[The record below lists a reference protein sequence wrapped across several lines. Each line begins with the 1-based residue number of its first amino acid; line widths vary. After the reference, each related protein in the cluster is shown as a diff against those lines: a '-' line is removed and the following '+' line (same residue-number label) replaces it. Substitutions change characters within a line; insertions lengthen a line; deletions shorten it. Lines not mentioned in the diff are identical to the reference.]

1 MNIQIPYQEIKSI
14 LFKKLKGGV
23 SIEKIE
29 YVNDKTVKVTIYKSI
44 SLLSANVPI
53 SADLCVMEFYRHNV
67 VVDLNLDGL
76 AGVWQKIASIK
87 WINESHLEWLLR
99 EVFDLGGLVS
109 IDDNNRNRLTIHLD
123 KIDALKSTL
132 EVLEFKGLSFN
143 NAGAEFV
150 AEAL

>member
-1 MNIQIPYQEIKSI
+1 MNIQIPYQEIKNI
-14 LFKKLKGGV
+14 LTKKLMGGV
-23 SIEKIE
+23 SIERIE
-29 YVNDKTVKVTIYKSI
+29 YVNDKTVNVAICKSI
-44 SLLSANVPI
+44 SLLSANLPL
-53 SADLCVMEFYRHNV
+53 SADLCVVDFYGHNV
-67 VVDLNLDGL
+67 VIDLHLDGL

-132 EVLEFKGLSFN
+132 EVLKFKGLSFN
-143 NAGAEFV
+143 NSGAEFV